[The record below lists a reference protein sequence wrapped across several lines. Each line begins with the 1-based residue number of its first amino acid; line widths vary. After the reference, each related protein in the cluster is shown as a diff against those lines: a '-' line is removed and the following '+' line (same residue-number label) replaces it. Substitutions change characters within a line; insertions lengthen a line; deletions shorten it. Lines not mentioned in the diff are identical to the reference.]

1 LTVSA
6 SQDDPRYQR
15 TRRAL
20 VDAVLSLARRKPIA
34 QITVSELANRAHVS
48 RSAFYAHA
56 ASPAD
61 LLAEHLIAT
70 LDPYLDRLGSLLAD
84 HPESYLERWRVVY
97 IEMLTAIHRDGKVY
111 AQVFDAPGSVVLAR
125 LRSRLGEAAESFVAD
140 FVRHLAQPPSPLWVR
155 MAVSQHVGNT
165 VAIIDSWLATGMNES
180 PEEVTD
186 TFISLAPPW
195 LLVRLDDDGT
205 ATIGRSRLLARL
217 AGDR

>member
-1 LTVSA
+1 
-6 SQDDPRYQR
+6 
-15 TRRAL
+15 
-20 VDAVLSLARRKPIA
+20 
-34 QITVSELANRAHVS
+34 
-48 RSAFYAHA
+48 
-56 ASPAD
+56 
-61 LLAEHLIAT
+61 
-70 LDPYLDRLGSLLAD
+70 
-84 HPESYLERWRVVY
+84 
-97 IEMLTAIHRDGKVY
+97 M
-111 AQVFDAPGSVVLAR
+111 
-125 LRSRLGEAAESFVAD
+125 RSRLGEAAESFVAD

>member
-1 LTVSA
+1 MSA

-34 QITVSELANRAHVS
+34 QITVSELVNRAHVS

-111 AQVFDAPGSVVLAR
+111 AQVFDAPGSGVLAR